1 MVGCD
6 LVICTAAACAHAR
19 HCHACASARGR
30 AELAHDDPL
39 ENSGTGE
46 QARLG
51 RVQLRPRGSSSFE
64 EQELISSSRNLTVP
78 LHQRTSRCPLSSAVQ
93 TISLRSCWSR
103 WQGTLTSP
111 LYACAVTSTT
121 GWSPRTLRYMLCK
134 YSLQVSGTC
143 LTGTHTTGQRDHQRG
158 PIQLSDV

>member
-1 MVGCD
+1 MY
-6 LVICTAAACAHAR
+6 LWPSRARTPAETHAR
-19 HCHACASARGR
+19 GMSRGR
-30 AELAHDDPL
+30 VEMSRGCPASPDDPL